1 VKEQLEALKLENE
14 RPHKKATHDERRRSS
29 PLAVFDRRLRH
40 PFEQR
45 RRTEG
50 TSFPDG
56 VPVHP
61 LLSDETP
68 AELRKYQVNPVD
80 LGRPMPASEMP
91 RGAQSPSYA
100 RQLFMDVGNERRH
113 RPGAAAATS
122 QMGGARSVS
131 PLLRNSRSPLP
142 RRASDVAALRK
153 LNKFPF

>member
-1 VKEQLEALKLENE
+1 MKEQLEALKLENE
-14 RPHKKATHDERRRSS
+14 RPRKKATHDERGRSS
-29 PLAVFDRRLRH
+29 QLAVFDKRPRH

-61 LLSDETP
+61 LLSAKTP

-80 LGRPMPASEMP
+80 LGRPMPASERP
-91 RGAQSPSYA
+91 RGEPSPSYA
-100 RQLFMDVGNERRH
+100 RQLVMDAGNEQRH

-122 QMGGARSVS
+122 QGSC
-131 PLLRNSRSPLP
+131 
-142 RRASDVAALRK
+142 
-153 LNKFPF
+153 